1 MTWYHCREV
10 IVAFILLLE
19 ICLIFIL
26 FKVTRRFRAKLN
38 SRLTAVSFFMFLIPL
53 TSLLELG
60 VCTRGRQMSP
70 TSRACDNS
78 FHSLACSTGILLRP
92 QR

>member
-19 ICLIFIL
+19 ICSIFIL

-53 TSLLELG
+53 ISLLELG
-60 VCTRGRQMSP
+60 VRTCGCQMSP
-70 TSRACDNS
+70 TRACDNS

-92 QR
+92 QH